1 MPTEWLG
8 QSWLHVAFIIDCHH
22 IYHNQQI
29 TMTVAIKDPFDNF
42 IKTISNFQSM
52 KDDLDEGFYNGLKEI
67 VNKAMKQVSDHTG
80 KYLHRLHDL
89 NEHQPDEDTLQKV
102 IDNVSSSLSYIDED
116 GYLPIDNAVLLYKES
131 GHYVPLFAKEGV
143 SQTQSWRR

>member
-8 QSWLHVAFIIDCHH
+8 QSWLHVAFIIDFHH

-80 KYLHRLHDL
+80 TYSHNLRD
-89 NEHQPDEDTLQKV
+89 HQPDEDTLQKV
-102 IDNVSSSLSYIDED
+102 IDNVPSSLSYDENTN
-116 GYLPIDNAVLLYKES
+116 GYPSIESAVLDKES
-131 GHYVPLFAKEGV
+131 VHYVPHLAKEGV
-143 SQTQSWRR
+143 KYKVV

>member
-1 MPTEWLG
+1 M
-8 QSWLHVAFIIDCHH
+8 SNVAFICCRH
-22 IYHNQQI
+22 IYHNQQS
-29 TMTVAIKDPFDNF
+29 TMSVSTEDPFNNF
-42 IKTISNFQSM
+42 INTISNFQCM
-52 KDDLDEGFYNGLKEI
+52 KGDLDEGFYNGLKEI
-67 VNKAMKQVSDHTG
+67 VNKAMKQVSDHTVE
-80 KYLHRLHDL
+80 YLHNLD
-89 NEHQPDEDTLQKV
+89 EHQPDEDTLQKV